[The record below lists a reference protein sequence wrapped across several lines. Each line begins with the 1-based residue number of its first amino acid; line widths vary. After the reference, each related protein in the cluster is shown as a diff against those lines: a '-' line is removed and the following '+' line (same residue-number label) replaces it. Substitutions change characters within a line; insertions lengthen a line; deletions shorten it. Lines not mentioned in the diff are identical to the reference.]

1 MAHGLE
7 HALGVGPIT
16 HEDAGLQEPWGL
28 QRAEPRRHGMQ
39 VLRARPRPAWV
50 QLDADGRALKDRR
63 KGRELN
69 AAAAGHVEHGANG
82 QAVRIQQR
90 RTLGRDLPRRGQGFA
105 ASPCTKERPSG
116 AVGSRT
122 TDRDGSESSS
132 AGTRTSCGMGSPC
145 DVRAHEQALEGD
157 ARSSKGLSAAFL
169 TVENGNDAH
178 DVAVGFS
185 TQTRHG
191 LDR

>member
-7 HALGVGPIT
+7 HAIGVGPIA

-50 QLDADGRALKDRR
+50 QLDADGRTLKDGRQ
-63 KGRELN
+63 GRELN

-90 RTLGRDLPRRGQGFA
+90 RTLGRDLPRRGQGLRGLA
-105 ASPCTKERPSG
+105 MHKGE
-116 AVGSRT
+116 AVGSRW
-122 TDRDGSESSS
+122 
-132 AGTRTSCGMGSPC
+132 
-145 DVRAHEQALEGD
+145 V
-157 ARSSKGLSAAFL
+157 
-169 TVENGNDAH
+169 AH
-178 DVAVGFS
+178 DGQGWVRVQLGWNEDLM
-185 TQTRHG
+185 RHVITLRCPSARAG
-191 LDR
+191 SRRGCPQQQRPQRRLPDGREWK